1 MNDIQRNNKAGS
13 ILCAGR
19 GCSLFLSDRPQE
31 ESHTPS
37 PVASGEVGYMSRR
50 DIEGDEAQLHSLRP
64 PPPLHLASHRA
75 KPGPLNTPACP
86 VVKRGPRT
94 RLMVRQPP
102 PPLQGTLQIHKRQ
115 LKILGSPTSAQL
127 SSWLFLRQI
136 PSCASSFLICRM
148 GIIRAPSS
156 D

>member
-19 GCSLFLSDRPQE
+19 GCSLLLSDRPRE

-37 PVASGEVGYMSRR
+37 PVASGEVGYMSGG

-64 PPPLHLASHRA
+64 PPPLHTLASHRA
-75 KPGPLNTPACP
+75 RPGPLNTPACP

-94 RLMVRQPP
+94 QLKVRQRPHSHPSRAPLRYTRGSSRSWDHPP
-102 PPLQGTLQIHKRQ
+102 RL
-115 LKILGSPTSAQL
+115 SSAQL
-127 SSWLFLRQI
+127 L
-136 PSCASSFLICRM
+136 ASSQANPFLCLKL
-148 GIIRAPSS
+148 PHL
-156 D
+156 